1 MSDKGSDL
9 DIFDGLAAKKSRT
22 GQLTSVPP
30 PPGSRVPPPPGA
42 RQKTL
47 LGLPVPPA
55 PPQRV
60 PSAPPP
66 GRPTPAPPMRSAG
79 PPPPPM
85 KQTPAGA
92 FPAPPMPPMPSIP
105 PPPAPMRR
113 EEETPLVPVD
123 NALLAKNSPDID
135 WDDEDE
141 ATQVF
146 DRGSEADPRSML
158 RSAPP
163 APAAGAPPPARMPSP
178 APPPMSRTAS
188 TRAPTIGRGVPAPS
202 LPPPRALPSGRP
214 SAIASSVPNAIS
226 DMPFARSRNT
236 MLIAAAIAFAVVV
249 AGVVFLMLPKD
260 GSLVVTVAGPG
271 NTAVTDLEVIVDGK
285 KRCSS
290 SPCRVEALSSGTHLV
305 KVRGAGFEPTAD
317 QGVKV
322 EAGDEAVYNVSLS
335 RGGATGLSV
344 KAEGRGLKLWLDGK
358 EVGPLPQEISEIPP
372 GEHRIKIDGSDRY
385 EPLER
390 SVTIEP
396 NQLVTIEPKLRVKKG
411 LATIKPGANADGA
424 TVLLVSGSERRPV
437 PQLPL
442 AVDIQV
448 DKPYRIVASKPG
460 YKTYEQRIEF
470 EDGQAER
477 TFIIDLESGGSASAA
492 EENPLPPVAAHRSTS
507 TSSHS
512 APTPPRSSGG
522 GGEAKSGKAKLNFNS
537 IPSSNVI
544 LDGKPLGPTPKS
556 ASVDPGMHTVIFVH
570 PEKGRK
576 AKGVN
581 ASAGKTISV
590 VAKFD

>member
-1 MSDKGSDL
+1 
-9 DIFDGLAAKKSRT
+9 
-22 GQLTSVPP
+22 
-30 PPGSRVPPPPGA
+30 
-42 RQKTL
+42 
-47 LGLPVPPA
+47 
-55 PPQRV
+55 
-60 PSAPPP
+60 
-66 GRPTPAPPMRSAG
+66 
-79 PPPPPM
+79 
-85 KQTPAGA
+85 
-92 FPAPPMPPMPSIP
+92 
-105 PPPAPMRR
+105 
-113 EEETPLVPVD
+113 
-123 NALLAKNSPDID
+123 
-135 WDDEDE
+135 
-141 ATQVF
+141 
-146 DRGSEADPRSML
+146 
-158 RSAPP
+158 
-163 APAAGAPPPARMPSP
+163 
-178 APPPMSRTAS
+178 
-188 TRAPTIGRGVPAPS
+188 
-202 LPPPRALPSGRP
+202 
-214 SAIASSVPNAIS
+214 
-226 DMPFARSRNT
+226 MPFARSRNT

-358 EVGPLPQEISEIPP
+358 EVGPLPQEISEIGP

-477 TFIIDLESGGSASAA
+477 TFIIDLESGGSSSAS
-492 EENPLPPVAAHRSTS
+492 EENPLPPVAANRSTS
-507 TSSHS
+507 SGSHS
-512 APTPPRSSGG
+512 APAAPPRTSGG
-522 GGEAKSGKAKLNFNS
+522 GSEAKSGKAKLNFNS